1 MFVDMIMNMII
12 MMIMVND
19 DTMMM
24 MMMMMMMM
32 KILMMIMMMI
42 MLQVLLDDD
51 NFMLQVL
58 LDYDDNVM
66 LHVSGVAAVIHT
78 AEKDRLGLRSSSTR
92 QSHRG
97 KVSFTSMSFYQLC
110 RFR

>member
-19 DTMMM
+19 DTMM

-78 AEKDRLGLRSSSTR
+78 AEKDRLGLRSSSSC
-92 QSHRG
+92 QSHRR